1 MSRVILKGLV
11 HPDRQH
17 LIQRMDEDDPTEVD
31 IEVSRS
37 VCKIMMGKKIHKTK
51 VWVLIA
57 QVPDGQCTSQLFV
70 GVVRGGFIP
79 CQIPS
84 TLPRNRAQWY

>member
-17 LIQRMDEDDPTEVD
+17 LIQQMDKDNPTEVD

-37 VCKIMMGKKIHKTK
+37 VCKIMMGKKIHRKK
-51 VWVLIA
+51 E
-57 QVPDGQCTSQLFV
+57 V
-70 GVVRGGFIP
+70 GSHCAG
-79 CQIPS
+79 
-84 TLPRNRAQWY
+84 T